1 MWEDAMG
8 VPEISIERTR
18 SGVRITNRSRDRV
31 RIISVTLSYR
41 YTVAST
47 GSRPDQPYAS
57 KIGSEKSSL
66 MRDLDPGSS
75 IDIDFDFPEML
86 VSAEVV
92 FERGRERHVISR
104 NFM

>member
-1 MWEDAMG
+1 MG

-18 SGVRITNRSRDRV
+18 RGVRITNRSRDRV
-31 RIISVTLSYR
+31 KIISVTLSYR

-47 GSRPDQPYAS
+47 GSRSDQLYAS
-57 KIGSEKSSL
+57 RIGSEKSSL

-75 IDIDFDFPEML
+75 IDIDFDFPDML

-92 FERGRERHVISR
+92 VEHGRERHVVSR
-104 NFM
+104 NFV

>member
-1 MWEDAMG
+1 MG

-18 SGVRITNRSRDRV
+18 SGIRITNRSRDRV
-31 RIISVTLSYR
+31 RIISVSLSYR

-47 GSRPDQPYAS
+47 SSRSDQPYAS
-57 KIGSEKSSL
+57 RIGSEKSSL

-75 IDIDFDFPEML
+75 IDIDFDLPEML

-92 FERGRERHVISR
+92 VERGKERHVVSR
-104 NFM
+104 SFV

>member
-1 MWEDAMG
+1 MG
-8 VPEISIERTR
+8 APEISIERTR
-18 SGVRITNRSRDRV
+18 RGIRVTNRSKDRV
-31 RIISVTLSYR
+31 RIVSVTLNYR

-47 GSRPDQPYAS
+47 SSKPDQPYAS
-57 KIGSEKSSL
+57 RIGSEKSSP

-92 FERGRERHVISR
+92 VERGRERHVISR
-104 NFM
+104 NFV